1 MRQPDDCPIHAVPA
15 DQALLLLESTR
26 DGLAGEEAA
35 RRLLEF
41 GPNRLPE
48 GTGASVL
55 LIALHQFQSP
65 FIYVLL
71 AAAALSL
78 VIGQHM
84 EAALVL
90 AVLLVNAVIGG
101 WQEWQADRRVR
112 GLKVLIRGCL
122 PVWREGRLISVD
134 TEHLVPGDIVQLESG
149 LKIPAD
155 MRLLEAK
162 ALLVDESRL
171 TGESV
176 PVEKRA
182 DQSVAPQTLLG
193 ERTNMLFAG
202 TTIFRGRGRGLVA
215 ATGESSEMGRM
226 SRVLHEPATPTPLM
240 RRMERFSRQLGLAV
254 LAIILVIASIEFLRG
269 GEMAGILLVAVALA
283 VSAVPEA
290 LPIAT
295 TIVLSISV
303 RRMGRR
309 NVVVR
314 HMPAVEGLGACTVV
328 ATDKTGTLTLNRL
341 TVDTVWL
348 PATSDHPAGRVPPAD
363 GRVQALS
370 FAAARCSESHG
381 AGGSHAGEEIGDSVD
396 IAFLRLAAAVNY
408 DAVMDALSHRGRIA
422 YEPERRY
429 AASFHTDGGVL
440 MGYVKGAPET
450 VMALCGADEWP
461 LERKLEIEQAI
472 HDLADSGF
480 RVIAVAAGPVESAD
494 PHALRNL
501 TLLGFAG
508 LIDPLRPEAPE
519 AVKAAQRAGLR
530 VVMVTGDHPA
540 TSRAI
545 ARQLGILSGGDDD
558 GAVVTGTQLRL
569 LDGNAAAF
577 DLAVAGAKVF
587 ARTEPLQ
594 KLQIVQS
601 LQRQGHIVAVTG
613 DGINDAAALHAA
625 DIGVAMGRGG
635 TDVAREAADLILV
648 DDNFASIVAGIE
660 EGRAAYANIRKVI
673 LHCVATGMAGLLMML
688 LSTLAG
694 LPLPLTA
701 VQILWLNLVS
711 NGIQDVSLGFERPE
725 SDLMARPPR
734 PADASIFDRLMV
746 EQMVLSGGTIGV
758 LSFGVYFCL
767 LQVFGFSLIAAQ
779 GAMLWLIL
787 WFENAHVLNCRSE
800 TRSVFTVAPSSN
812 WMLIGGVAAT
822 QILQAAASFIPGINT
837 VLRIDS
843 IEVNQVIL
851 TALPALALTAVME
864 IYKRSRSSRVLPRAA
879 SS

>member
-1 MRQPDDCPIHAVPA
+1 MSPSSDGPIHAIPA
-15 DQALLLLESTR
+15 EQALVLLDSTR
-26 DGLAGEEAA
+26 DGLGKEEAA
-35 RRLLEF
+35 RRLLKY

-48 GTGASVL
+48 GAGTSL
-55 LIALHQFQSP
+55 FLIALHQFQSP

-71 AAAALSL
+71 AAATLSL
-78 VIGQHM
+78 IIGQHL
-84 EAALVL
+84 EAGLVL
-90 AVLLVNAVIGG
+90 AVLVVNAIIGG

-112 GLKVLIRGCL
+112 GLKVLLRGFL

-134 TEHLVPGDIVQLESG
+134 NEHLVPGDIVQLESG
-149 LKIPAD
+149 LKVPAD

-176 PVEKRA
+176 PVEKKA
-182 DQSVAPQTLLG
+182 DQSVVSHSLLA
-193 ERTNMLFAG
+193 ERPNMLFAG
-202 TTIFRGRGRGLVA
+202 TTIFRGRGHGLVV
-215 ATGESSEMGRM
+215 ATGVHSEMGRM
-226 SRVLHEPATPTPLM
+226 SRVLHEPPTPTPLV
-240 RRMERFSRQLGLAV
+240 RRMERFSRQLGAV
-254 LAIILVIASIEFLRG
+254 VLLLILVIAGIEFLRG
-269 GEMAGILLVAVALA
+269 GEVTGILLVAVALA

-303 RRMGRR
+303 RRMGQR

-328 ATDKTGTLTLNRL
+328 ATDKTGTLTVNRL

-348 PATSDHPAGRVPPAD
+348 PQADGNPAGRVRPNDNRIRAF
-363 GRVQALS
+363 S

-381 AGGSHAGEEIGDSVD
+381 ADINRLGEEIGDSVD
-396 IAFLRLAAAVNY
+396 LAFLRLAASANY
-408 DAVMDALSHRGRIA
+408 DAVMDALSHHGRIA

-450 VMALCGADEWP
+450 VMALCSADEWP
-461 LERKLEIEQAI
+461 LESKLEAEQAI
-472 HDLADSGF
+472 RDLAESGF
-480 RVIAVAAGPVESAD
+480 RVIAVAAGAVESAD
-494 PHALRNL
+494 PGSLRNL

-508 LIDPLRPEAPE
+508 LIDPLRPEARD
-519 AVKAAQRAGLR
+519 AVEAAQRAGLR
-530 VVMVTGDHPA
+530 VIMVTGDHPA

-545 ARQLGILSGGDDD
+545 ARQLGILDDRSGDD
-558 GAVVTGTQLRL
+558 VITGTQLRV
-569 LDGNAAAF
+569 LDGNMAAF
-577 DLAVAGAKVF
+577 DLAVASARVF

-594 KLQIVQS
+594 KLEIVQS

-660 EGRAAYANIRKVI
+660 EGRAAYANLRKVI
-673 LHCVATGMAGLLMML
+673 LHCVATGMAGLMLML

-725 SDLMARPPR
+725 EGLMLQSPR
-734 PADASIFDRLMV
+734 PADSSIFDRRMV
-746 EQMVLSGGTIGV
+746 EQILLSGGAIGA
-758 LSFGVYFCL
+758 LSFGGYFYI
-767 LQVFGFSLIAAQ
+767 LQISAGSIIAAQ
-779 GAMLWLIL
+779 GLMLWLML

-800 TRSVFTVAPSSN
+800 TRSVFAIAPSAN
-812 WMLIGGVAAT
+812 WMLMAGVVATQLLQVAAG
-822 QILQAAASFIPGINT
+822 FIPGINT
-837 VLRIDS
+837 LLRLATVRIDQ
-843 IEVNQVIL
+843 I
-851 TALPALALTAVME
+851 ALMAVSALALTVVME
-864 IYKRSRSSRVLPRAA
+864 AYKWLRPIYAPQRAA
-879 SS
+879 SF